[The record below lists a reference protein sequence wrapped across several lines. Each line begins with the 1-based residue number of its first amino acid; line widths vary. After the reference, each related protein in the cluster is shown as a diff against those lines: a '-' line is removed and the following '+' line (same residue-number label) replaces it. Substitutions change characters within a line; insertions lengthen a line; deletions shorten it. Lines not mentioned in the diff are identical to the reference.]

1 MLVDEMVF
9 LFIMQPRRMSMKA
22 DVVII
27 GGGVIGASIARELSR
42 YSLNVILI
50 EKEDDVA
57 MGTSKGNSG
66 IIHAGYNADF
76 RTLKGRLNIKSNPR
90 FDKLCQ
96 DLKVRFKRIGSL
108 VVGFTQKDFRKL
120 KELKENGEKNGIKN
134 LEIIRGP
141 KLFELEP
148 NLNLQA
154 KYALYVPSAG
164 IISPYKFTIALA
176 DNAVT
181 NGVKVFLETEAKDI
195 RIKEKQVCGVVTNR
209 GLVETRLIINAAGLY
224 ADEIAKT
231 AGDSFKINPLKGEYQ
246 LFDKQWGSLVNHILF
261 PSPTKLSKG
270 ILVAPTVH
278 GNLLIGPNSCRVK
291 EKDDLSTSKAG
302 IKEVHTGARELIPH
316 LPHQDL
322 ISSFAGLRADIEGR
336 DDFVIEAS
344 KKIRGFIN
352 VAGIESPGL
361 SSAPA
366 IAEMVSDIL
375 QEVVKEI
382 SPQLELNYKNDF
394 IETLLEQPK
403 FADYLDKTGEWQEIV
418 EKDADY
424 GEIICRCEKVSKGEM
439 LRAIYQPVPARSLDA
454 IKRRTRAGMGRCQ
467 GGFCSPR
474 VLKILSEELKI
485 SPLSITK
492 KGKGSEILK
501 TKTKDMI
508 KETGVKFKDEVRV

>member
-1 MLVDEMVF
+1 
-9 LFIMQPRRMSMKA
+9 MKA

-42 YSLNVILI
+42 YNLKIILI

-76 RTLKGRLNIKSNPR
+76 RTLKGRLNIKSNPM

-108 VVGFTQKDFRKL
+108 VVGFSEEDLKKL
-120 KELKENGEKNGIKN
+120 RELKENGEKNGIKN
-134 LEIIRGP
+134 LEIVRGP
-141 KLFELEP
+141 KLFELES
-148 NLNLQA
+148 NLNPQA
-154 KYALYVPSAG
+154 KYALYAPSAG

-176 DNAVT
+176 DNAVI
-181 NGVKVFLETEAKDI
+181 NGVKVLLETEAKNI
-195 RIKEKQVCGVVTNR
+195 RIEGRKVCGVVTNR
-209 GLVETRLIINAAGLY
+209 GLIKTRTIINAAGLH
-224 ADEIAKT
+224 ADEMAKA

-246 LFDKQWGSLVNHILF
+246 LFDKQWGNLVNHILF
-261 PSPTKLSKG
+261 PIPTKLSKG

-278 GNLLIGPNSCRVK
+278 DNLLIGPNSYRVK
-291 EKDDLSTSKAG
+291 EKDDPATTMAG
-302 IKEVHTGARELIPH
+302 IKEVYEGARKLIPH

-322 ISSFAGLRADIEGR
+322 VTSFAGLRADVEGR

-344 KKIRGFIN
+344 KKIKGFIN

-366 IAEMVSDIL
+366 IAETVSDIL
-375 QEVVKEI
+375 KEVIKEI
-382 SPQLELNYKNDF
+382 SPQLELNYKDDF
-394 IETLLEQPK
+394 IETLSEQPR
-403 FADYLDKTGEWQEIV
+403 FTDYINKMEEWQEIV
-418 EKDADY
+418 KKDANY
-424 GEIICRCEKVSKGEM
+424 GEIICRCEKVSKGEV
-439 LRAIYQPVPARSLDA
+439 LSAIYQPVPARSLDA

-485 SPLSITK
+485 SPLRITK

>member
-1 MLVDEMVF
+1 
-9 LFIMQPRRMSMKA
+9 MKA
-22 DVVII
+22 DVIII

-42 YSLNVILI
+42 YSLNIILI

-76 RTLKGRLNIKSNPR
+76 RTLKGQLNIKSNPR

-108 VVGFTQKDFRKL
+108 VVGFTQEDFDKL

-134 LEIIRGP
+134 LGIIRGP

-148 NLNLQA
+148 SLNFQA
-154 KYALYVPSAG
+154 KYALYAPSAG

-176 DNAVT
+176 DNAVI
-181 NGVKVFLETEAKDI
+181 NGVKVLLETEAKDI
-195 RIKEKQVCGVVTNR
+195 RIEEKQVYGVVTDR
-209 GLVETRLIINAAGLY
+209 GLIETRVIINAAGLY

-231 AGDSFKINPLKGEYQ
+231 AGDNFKISPLKGEYQ
-246 LFDKQWGSLVNHILF
+246 LFDKQWGNLVNHILF
-261 PSPTKLSKG
+261 PIPTKLSKG
-270 ILVAPTVH
+270 ILVTPTVH
-278 GNLLIGPNSCRVK
+278 DNLLIGPNSYQVE
-291 EKDDLSTSKAG
+291 EKDDLSTTKAG
-302 IKEVHTGARELIPH
+302 IKEVHAGARKLIPH

-322 ISSFAGLRADIEGR
+322 INSFAGLRADIEGR
-336 DDFVIEAS
+336 DDFIIEAS

-375 QEVVKEI
+375 KEVVKEI
-382 SPQLELNYKNDF
+382 SPQLELNYRDNF
-394 IETLLEQPK
+394 IETLPEQPR
-403 FADYLDKTGEWQEIV
+403 FADYLDKIGKWQEII

-439 LRAIYQPVPARSLDA
+439 LKAIHQPVPARSLDA
-454 IKRRTRAGMGRCQ
+454 IKRRIRAGMGRCQ
-467 GGFCSPR
+467 GGFCGPK

-485 SPLSITK
+485 SPLKITK
-492 KGKGSEILK
+492 KGKRSEILK

-508 KETGVKFKDEVRV
+508 KETGVKFKDEVRI

>member
-1 MLVDEMVF
+1 
-9 LFIMQPRRMSMKA
+9 MKA

-42 YSLNVILI
+42 YSLKIILI

-76 RTLKGRLNIKSNPR
+76 RTLKGQLNIKSNSR
-90 FDKLCQ
+90 FDKLCR
-96 DLKVRFKRIGSL
+96 DLKVRFKRVGSL
-108 VVGFTQKDFRKL
+108 VVGFNEQDLKKL
-120 KELKENGEKNGIKN
+120 RELKKNGEKNGLKN
-134 LEIIRGP
+134 LEIIAGD
-141 KLFELEP
+141 KLFRLEP
-148 NLNLQA
+148 NLNAQT
-154 KYALYVPSAG
+154 KHALYAPSAG
-164 IISPYKFTIALA
+164 IISPYKLTIALV
-176 DNAVT
+176 DSAVI
-181 NGVKVFLETEAKDI
+181 NGVKVLLETEAKDI
-195 RIKEKQVCGVVTNR
+195 KTEKRQVCGVVTDR
-209 GLVETRLIINAAGLY
+209 GLIKTRAVINAAGLH

-246 LFDKQWGSLVNHILF
+246 LFDKQWGNLVNHILF
-261 PSPTKLSKG
+261 PIPTKLSKG

-291 EKDDLSTSKAG
+291 EKDDPATTRAG
-302 IKEVHTGARELIPH
+302 IKEVYDGARKLIPH

-322 ISSFAGLRADIEGR
+322 INSFAGLRADIEGR
-336 DDFVIEAS
+336 DDFIIEAS
-344 KKIRGFIN
+344 KNIRGFIN

-366 IAEMVSDIL
+366 IAEMVSGIL
-375 QEVVKEI
+375 KEVVKEI
-382 SPQLELNYKNDF
+382 SPQLELNYKDDF
-394 IETLLEQPK
+394 VETLVEQPK
-403 FADYLDKTGEWQEIV
+403 FADYLDKTGKWQEIV

-439 LRAIYQPVPARSLDA
+439 LRAIHQPVPARSLDA
-454 IKRRTRAGMGRCQ
+454 IKRRIRAGMGRCQ
-467 GGFCSPR
+467 GGFCSPK

-485 SPLSITK
+485 SPLKITK
-492 KGKGSEILK
+492 KGTGSEILK

>member
-1 MLVDEMVF
+1 
-9 LFIMQPRRMSMKA
+9 MKT

-27 GGGVIGASIARELSR
+27 GGGVIGTAIARELSR
-42 YSLNVILI
+42 FNINIILL

-76 RTLKGRLNIKSNPR
+76 RTLKGQLNIKSNSR

-108 VVGFTQKDFRKL
+108 VVGFTEEDLKKL
-120 KELKENGEKNGIKN
+120 RELKKNGKKNGLKN
-134 LEIIRGP
+134 LEIITGDR
-141 KLFELEP
+141 LFGLEP
-148 NLNLQA
+148 NLNPQV
-154 KYALYVPSAG
+154 KYALYAPSAG

-176 DNAVT
+176 DNAVI
-181 NGVKVFLETEAKDI
+181 NGVKVLLETEAKDI
-195 RIKEKQVCGVVTNR
+195 RIEEKQVCGVVTDR
-209 GLVETRLIINAAGLY
+209 GLIEARVIINAAGLY

-231 AGDSFKINPLKGEYQ
+231 AGDSFKISPLKGEYQ
-246 LFDKQWGSLVNHILF
+246 LFDKQWGNLVNHILF
-261 PSPTKLSKG
+261 PIPTKLSKG
-270 ILVAPTVH
+270 ILVTPTVH

-291 EKDDLSTSKAG
+291 EKDDLSTTKAG
-302 IKEVHTGARELIPH
+302 IKEVHTGARKLIPY

-322 ISSFAGLRADIEGR
+322 INSFAGLRADIEGR

-366 IAEMVSDIL
+366 IAEMVSGIL
-375 QEVVKEI
+375 KEVAQEI
-382 SPQLELNYKNDF
+382 SPQLELNYKDDF
-394 IETLLEQPK
+394 IETLPEQPK

-439 LRAIYQPVPARSLDA
+439 LGAIHQPVPARSLDA
-454 IKRRTRAGMGRCQ
+454 IKRRVRAGMGRCQ
-467 GGFCSPR
+467 GGFCSPK

-485 SPLSITK
+485 STLSITK
-492 KGKGSEILK
+492 KGKSSEILK

>member
-1 MLVDEMVF
+1 
-9 LFIMQPRRMSMKA
+9 MKA
-22 DVVII
+22 DVVIV
-27 GGGVIGASIARELSR
+27 GGGVIGTAIARELSR
-42 YSLNVILI
+42 YSLNIILI

-76 RTLKGRLNIKSNPR
+76 KTLKGRLNIKSNPR

-96 DLKVRFKRIGSL
+96 DLKVRFKRVGSL
-108 VVGFTQKDFRKL
+108 VVGFNEEDLKKL
-120 KELKENGEKNGIKN
+120 RELKKNGEKNGINN
-134 LEIIRGP
+134 LEIIIGDR
-141 KLFELEP
+141 LFELEP
-148 NLNLQA
+148 NLNPQA
-154 KYALYVPSAG
+154 KYALYAPSAG

-176 DNAVT
+176 DNAVI
-181 NGVKVFLETEAKDI
+181 NGVKVLLETEAKDI
-195 RIKEKQVCGVVTNR
+195 RIKEKQVCGILTNW
-209 GLVETRLIINAAGLY
+209 GLIKTRVIINAAGLY

-231 AGDSFKINPLKGEYQ
+231 AGDSFKISPLKGEYQ
-246 LFDKQWGSLVNHILF
+246 LFDKQWGNLVNHILF
-261 PSPTKLSKG
+261 PIPTKLSKG

-291 EKDDLSTSKAG
+291 EKDDLSTTKAG
-302 IKEVHTGARELIPH
+302 IKEVHAGARKLIPY

-322 ISSFAGLRADIEGR
+322 INSFAGLRADIEGR

-344 KKIRGFIN
+344 RKIKGFIN

-375 QEVVKEI
+375 KEVIKEI
-382 SPQLELNYKNDF
+382 SPQLELSHKDDF
-394 IETLLEQPK
+394 IKTLPEQPK

-439 LRAIYQPVPARSLDA
+439 LGAIHQPVPARSLDA
-454 IKRRTRAGMGRCQ
+454 IKRRIRAGMGRCQ
-467 GGFCSPR
+467 GGFCSPK
-474 VLKILSEELKI
+474 VLKILSEELKV
-485 SPLSITK
+485 SSLGITK

-508 KETGVKFKDEVRV
+508 KQTGVKFKDEVKI

>member
-1 MLVDEMVF
+1 
-9 LFIMQPRRMSMKA
+9 MKA
-22 DVVII
+22 DILII

-42 YSLNVILI
+42 YILNIILI

-76 RTLKGRLNIKSNPR
+76 KTLKGRLNIKSNPR

-108 VVGFTQKDFRKL
+108 VVGFDEQDLKKL
-120 KELKENGEKNGIKN
+120 RELKKNGEKNGIKN

-141 KLFELEP
+141 QLFELEP
-148 NLNLQA
+148 NLNHEA
-154 KYALYVPSAG
+154 KYAFYAPSAG

-176 DNAVT
+176 DSAVT
-181 NGVKVFLETEAKDI
+181 NGVKVLLETEAKDI
-195 RIKEKQVCGVVTNR
+195 RIKERQVCGVVTNR
-209 GLVETRLIINAAGLY
+209 GLIETRTIINAAGLH
-224 ADEIAKT
+224 ADEIAKS
-231 AGDSFKINPLKGEYQ
+231 AGDNFKINPLKGEYQ
-246 LFDKQWGSLVNHILF
+246 LFDKQWGNLVNHILF
-261 PSPTKLSKG
+261 PIPTKLSKG

-278 GNLLIGPNSCRVK
+278 DNLLIGPNSYRVK
-291 EKDDLSTSKAG
+291 EKDDPVTTKA
-302 IKEVHTGARELIPH
+302 LIPH

-322 ISSFAGLRADIEGR
+322 VTSFAGLRADIEGR
-336 DDFVIEAS
+336 DDFIIEAS
-344 KKIRGFIN
+344 KNIKGFIN

-366 IAEMVSDIL
+366 IAEMVSGIL
-375 QEVVKEI
+375 KEVAQEI
-382 SPQLELNYKNDF
+382 SPQLELNCKDDF
-394 IETLLEQPK
+394 IETLPEQPR
-403 FADYLDKTGEWQEIV
+403 FADYLDKTDEWQEIV
-418 EKDADY
+418 EKDANY
-424 GEIICRCEKVSKGEM
+424 GEIICRCEKVSKGEV
-439 LRAIYQPVPARSLDA
+439 LGAIYQPVPARSLDA

-485 SPLSITK
+485 SPLRINK
-492 KGKGSEILK
+492 KGPGSEILK

>member
-1 MLVDEMVF
+1 
-9 LFIMQPRRMSMKA
+9 MKV

-27 GGGVIGASIARELSR
+27 GGGVIGVSIARELSR
-42 YSLNVILI
+42 YSLKIILI

-108 VVGFTQKDFRKL
+108 VVGFTEEDLGKL
-120 KELKENGEKNGIKN
+120 KELKKNGEKNGIKN
-134 LEIIRGP
+134 LEIIKGH

-148 NLNLQA
+148 NLNPQVR
-154 KYALYVPSAG
+154 YALYAPSAG
-164 IISPYKFTIALA
+164 IVSPYKLTIALA
-176 DNAVT
+176 DNAVI
-181 NGVKVFLETEAKDI
+181 NGVKVLLETEAKDI
-195 RIKEKQVCGVVTNR
+195 RIEEKQVYGVVTDR
-209 GLVETRLIINAAGLY
+209 GLIKTRVIINAAGLY
-224 ADEIAKT
+224 TDEIAKT
-231 AGDSFKINPLKGEYQ
+231 AGYSFKISPLKGEYQ
-246 LFDKQWGSLVNHILF
+246 LFDKQWGNLVSHIIF
-261 PSPTKLSKG
+261 PIPSKLSKG
-270 ILVAPTVH
+270 ILVTPTVH

-291 EKDDLSTSKAG
+291 EKDDLSTTRAG
-302 IKEVHTGARELIPH
+302 TREVYEGARKLIPH
-316 LPHQDL
+316 LPRQDP
-322 ISSFAGLRADIEGR
+322 INSFSGLRADIEGR

-366 IAEMVSDIL
+366 IAEMVSNIL
-375 QEVVKEI
+375 KEVAQEI
-382 SPQLELNYKNDF
+382 SPRLELNYQDDF
-394 IETLLEQPK
+394 VETLPEQPK
-403 FADYLDKTGEWQEIV
+403 FADYLDRTGEWQEIV

-439 LRAIYQPVPARSLDA
+439 LRAIHQPLPARSLDA
-454 IKRRTRAGMGRCQ
+454 IKRRIRAGMGRCQ
-467 GGFCSPR
+467 GGFCSPK

-485 SPLSITK
+485 SPLKITK
-492 KGKGSEILK
+492 KGPGSEVLK

>member
-1 MLVDEMVF
+1 
-9 LFIMQPRRMSMKA
+9 MKA

-27 GGGVIGASIARELSR
+27 GGGVIGTSIARELSR
-42 YSLNVILI
+42 YSLEIILI

-76 RTLKGRLNIKSNPR
+76 KTLKGRLNIKSNPR

-108 VVGFTQKDFRKL
+108 VVGFNEQDMKKL
-120 KELKENGEKNGIKN
+120 RGLKKNGVKNGIKN
-134 LEIIRGP
+134 LEIIAGN

-148 NLNLQA
+148 NLNPQA
-154 KYALYVPSAG
+154 KYALYAPSAG

-176 DNAVT
+176 DSAVT
-181 NGVKVFLETEAKDI
+181 NGVKVLLETEAKDI
-195 RIKEKQVCGVVTNR
+195 RIKERQICGVVTSR
-209 GLVETRLIINAAGLY
+209 GLIETRTVINAAGLY

-231 AGDSFKINPLKGEYQ
+231 AGDSFKISPLKGEYQ
-246 LFDKQWGSLVNHILF
+246 LFDKQWGNLVNHILF
-261 PSPTKLSKG
+261 PIPTKLSKG

-291 EKDDLSTSKAG
+291 EKDDLSTTKAG
-302 IKEVHTGARELIPH
+302 IKEVHAGARKLIPY

-322 ISSFAGLRADIEGR
+322 INSFAGLRADIEGR
-336 DDFVIEAS
+336 EDFVIEAS
-344 KKIRGFIN
+344 RKVRGFIN

-366 IAEMVSDIL
+366 IAEIVSDIL
-375 QEVVKEI
+375 KEVIKEI
-382 SPQLELNYKNDF
+382 SPQLELNCKDDF
-394 IETLLEQPK
+394 IETLPEQPR
-403 FADYLDKTGEWQEIV
+403 FADYLDKTDEWQEIV

-424 GEIICRCEKVSKGEM
+424 GEIICRCEKVSKGEI
-439 LRAIYQPVPARSLDA
+439 LSAIHQPVPARSLDA

-467 GGFCSPR
+467 GGFCGPK

-485 SPLSITK
+485 SPLGITK
-492 KGKGSEILK
+492 KGRGSEILK

-508 KETGVKFKDEVRV
+508 KETGVKFKDEIRV

>member
-1 MLVDEMVF
+1 
-9 LFIMQPRRMSMKA
+9 MKA

-42 YSLNVILI
+42 FNINIILL

-76 RTLKGRLNIKSNPR
+76 KTLKGQLNVKSNPG
-90 FDKLCQ
+90 FDKLCR
-96 DLKVRFKRIGSL
+96 DLKVHFKRIGSL
-108 VVGFTQKDFRKL
+108 VVGFNGEDLKKL
-120 KELKENGEKNGIKN
+120 RELKENGEKNGLKN

-141 KLFELEP
+141 KLFKSEP
-148 NLNLQA
+148 NLNPQA
-154 KYALYVPSAG
+154 KYALYAPSAG

-176 DNAVT
+176 DNAVI
-181 NGVKVFLETEAKDI
+181 NGVKVLLETEAKDI

-209 GLVETRLIINAAGLY
+209 GLIETRAIINAAGLY

-231 AGDSFKINPLKGEYQ
+231 AGDSFKISPLKGEYH
-246 LFDKQWGSLVNHILF
+246 LFDKQWGNLVNHIIF
-261 PSPTKLSKG
+261 PIPTKLSKG
-270 ILVAPTVH
+270 ILVTPTVH
-278 GNLLIGPNSCRVK
+278 GNLLIGPNSSRVK
-291 EKDDLSTSKAG
+291 EKDDLATTRAG
-302 IKEVHTGARELIPH
+302 TQEVYEGARKLIPY

-322 ISSFAGLRADIEGR
+322 INSFAGLRADIEGK
-336 DDFVIEAS
+336 DDFVIGPS
-344 KKIRGFIN
+344 KKVRGFIN

-366 IAEMVSDIL
+366 IGEMVSNIL
-375 QEVVKEI
+375 KEVAQEI
-382 SPQLELNYKNDF
+382 SPRLELNYRDNF
-394 IETLLEQPK
+394 IEVLPDQPK
-403 FADYLDKTGEWQEIV
+403 FADYLDRPAEWQEIV

-424 GEIICRCEKVSKGEM
+424 GEIICRCEKVSKGEI
-439 LRAIYQPVPARSLDA
+439 LGAIRQPVPAKNLDA
-454 IKRRTRAGMGRCQ
+454 IKRRVRAGMGRCQ
-467 GGFCSPR
+467 GGFCSPK
-474 VLKILSEELKI
+474 VLKILSEELKV

-508 KETGVKFKDEVRV
+508 KETGVKFKDEIRI

>member
-1 MLVDEMVF
+1 
-9 LFIMQPRRMSMKA
+9 MKA

-42 YSLNVILI
+42 YSLNIILI

-76 RTLKGRLNIKSNPR
+76 KTLKGQLNIKSNPG
-90 FDKLCQ
+90 FDKLCR

-108 VVGFTQKDFRKL
+108 VVSFNEQDL
-120 KELKENGEKNGIKN
+120 KRLRELKENGEKNGINN

-141 KLFELEP
+141 KLFKLEP
-148 NLNLQA
+148 NLNPQA
-154 KYALYVPSAG
+154 KYALYAPSAG

-176 DNAVT
+176 DNAVI
-181 NGVKVFLETEAKDI
+181 NGVKVLLETEAKNI
-195 RIKEKQVCGVVTNR
+195 RIKEKQVYGILTNR
-209 GLVETRLIINAAGLY
+209 GLIKTKITINAAGLY

-231 AGDSFKINPLKGEYQ
+231 AGDSFKISPLKGEYQ
-246 LFDKQWGSLVNHILF
+246 LFDKQWGNLVNHILF
-261 PSPTKLSKG
+261 PIPTKLSKG

-291 EKDDLSTSKAG
+291 EKDDLSTTKAG
-302 IKEVHTGARELIPH
+302 IKEVHTGARKLIPH

-322 ISSFAGLRADIEGR
+322 INSFAGLRADIEER
-336 DDFVIEAS
+336 DDFIIEAS

-352 VAGIESPGL
+352 VVGIESPGL

-366 IAEMVSDIL
+366 IGEMVSTIL
-375 QEVVKEI
+375 KEVAQEI
-382 SPQLELNYKNDF
+382 SPRLELNYRDDF
-394 IETLLEQPK
+394 VETLPEQPK
-403 FADYLDKTGEWQEIV
+403 FADYLDRTGEWQEIAK
-418 EKDADY
+418 KDADY
-424 GEIICRCEKVSKGEM
+424 GEIVCRCEKVSKGEV
-439 LRAIYQPVPARSLDA
+439 LRAIHQPVPARSLDA
-454 IKRRTRAGMGRCQ
+454 IKRRVRAGMGRCQ
-467 GGFCSPR
+467 GGFCSPK

-485 SPLSITK
+485 PSLSITK
-492 KGKGSEILK
+492 KGPGSEILK

-508 KETGVKFKDEVRV
+508 KETGVKFKDEAKA